1 MKENGRKKGQI
12 VSASERFRPT
22 AYIAFFLLGFSW
34 LVLFLEPPP
43 SAVLGNV
50 DHAWSTVL
58 QYAAVAGMKVGSD
71 LAFTYGPLG
80 WMWTLEVIR
89 IPDFPWVMLFFSAF
103 CRIALFA
110 LVIWALPTPQRRLL
124 AAVFFFASG
133 FIDYGIDAAILFGLL
148 VLIHAVVG
156 ARVGMRRMEHW
167 GSLGLTGAHWGLVLG
182 DCTL

>member
-1 MKENGRKKGQI
+1 
-12 VSASERFRPT
+12 
-22 AYIAFFLLGFSW
+22 
-34 LVLFLEPPP
+34 
-43 SAVLGNV
+43 
-50 DHAWSTVL
+50 
-58 QYAAVAGMKVGSD
+58 
-71 LAFTYGPLG
+71 
-80 WMWTLEVIR
+80 
-89 IPDFPWVMLFFSAF
+89 
-103 CRIALFA
+103 
-110 LVIWALPTPQRRLL
+110 LL